1 LTAFS
6 KNLARDLP
14 ALFAFLE
21 ARSAVPF
28 DWTGD
33 NDCWAFAALAVKAQ
47 TGVDPRGRLR
57 WKTRVGALRLLK
69 KEGGLVAAWDARLSQ
84 VPVALAA
91 RGDVAAVPDELLGFR
106 ALIVEGAT
114 LVGPGERG
122 LVRLPRNSAV
132 FAWDALSVHRVSD
145 TGVTEGLPSV

>member
-1 LTAFS
+1 MSLPNFS
-6 KNLARDLP
+6 KNQVRDLP

-21 ARSAVPF
+21 ARTAVPF

-33 NDCWAFAALAVKAQ
+33 NDCWSFAALAVKAQ

-57 WKTRVGALRLLK
+57 WKTRTGALRLLK

-84 VPVALAA
+84 LPLALAA

-106 ALIVEGAT
+106 ALVVEGAT

-122 LVRLPRNSAV
+122 LVRLPRSAAV
-132 FAWDALSVHRVSD
+132 FAWDALSVREDS
-145 TGVTEGLPSV
+145 PSV